1 LEALLYSQFVHFH
14 QKIIFPLH
22 TIIPDN
28 GSNSGVYRMPP
39 RTCSKTNTC
48 NVVNS
53 CYIPFTCNTV
63 SRTYERKRAAFP
75 NNFPKPAR
83 KPQHLH
89 QQKLQASSHD
99 IDRGSLA
106 RLSALFRCTK
116 IGRMASGKVT
126 IWLYPADCC
135 DETKRLSEK
144 LWQKPAWKKSRCA
157 ANGIAVTSPL
167 PFSFCF
173 KTGLKWRHHRRLPQ
187 QSPCQSTATFRT

>member
-1 LEALLYSQFVHFH
+1 VRSVGNPSLLAVRSLSPGDHFPTAH
-14 QKIIFPLH
+14 NYTRQRLQLRRRPHASTDLQQ
-22 TIIPDN
+22 N
-28 GSNSGVYRMPP
+28 
-39 RTCSKTNTC
+39 NTC

-53 CYIPFTCNTV
+53 CYTPFTCNTV

-106 RLSALFRCTK
+106 QLSALFRCTK

-135 DETKRLSEK
+135 DETKRLPEK
-144 LWQKPAWKKSRCA
+144 LAE
-157 ANGIAVTSPL
+157 TSL
-167 PFSFCF
+167 EEITLC
-173 KTGLKWRHHRRLPQ
+173 GQRHCSNITP
-187 QSPCQSTATFRT
+187 PV